1 MARQTPWKMLVV
13 GVAVAG
19 LAGASAGTAA
29 ANTPVPTT
37 PTTTVL
43 ASDDDFVFD
52 DIFDDHG
59 RRLFFVDHGVCFV
72 FGCRFFDD
80 HGGPGRH

>member
-29 ANTPVPTT
+29 ADTPVPTT
-37 PTTTVL
+37 PSTTVL
-43 ASDDDFVFD
+43 ASDDDFFFD

-59 RRLFFVDHGVCFV
+59 RRLFFVDRDDCFV

>member
-13 GVAVAG
+13 GLAVAG

-37 PTTTVL
+37 PSTTVL
-43 ASDDDFVFD
+43 ASDDDFFFD

-59 RRLFFVDHGVCFV
+59 RRLFFVDPRDCFV

-80 HGGPGRH
+80 HGGHGRH